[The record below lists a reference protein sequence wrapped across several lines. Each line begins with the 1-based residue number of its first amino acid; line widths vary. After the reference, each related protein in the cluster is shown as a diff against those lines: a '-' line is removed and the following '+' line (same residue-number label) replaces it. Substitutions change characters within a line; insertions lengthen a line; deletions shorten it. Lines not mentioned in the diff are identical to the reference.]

1 MKVFRRISLLLLT
14 LVMLF
19 SCITPV
25 SALESQHTR
34 WPVFSEYTQDYY
46 IAGSGYVHFD
56 GWSSGARFSTVN
68 NAYVLLRLPEGTTN
82 LNLLPAYYTDT
93 TGAPNWKDTGKR
105 FEDTTFRYRVEP
117 LNEGTADYSQTQF
130 WRFYDA
136 KSDRSVVLPVITIV
150 ENAAEQEKTVDKL
163 EAYTARA
170 EKLVSTMKQFDEVFD
185 ALVDSQN
192 AASVQYGGR
201 HPSDVNLAC
210 IVANMIQIEFDIKI
224 AWTDTHSYWVEGTG
238 WSTATAADIIKHW
251 TTYKMPGTNKP
262 ACNSG
267 DKISQYQVKQL
278 DMLLDVVAPYYL
290 NYLENHRIA
299 EPVITYYEVDGSR
312 GLIDTEN
319 KTVTLRMP
327 EDTDWSSIPEP
338 TIKTNGECQVN
349 LYAGSLGGKSGVA
362 HYMVTPGDRATGT
375 YYNGSDTTGY
385 GFKKNLGQDWTVQV
399 EKGEPYTKVLT
410 FDIETDDGKV
420 RSARITD
427 GVDGS
432 NGTIKLNLPVGTTL
446 TSLSPKVDY
455 AGEGFY
461 YTVND
466 VPSDKTE
473 EIDFTQ
479 KIGLVVY
486 NTEYETEA
494 RYDVSVTA
502 KESAENDIL
511 SYKIGDAVGTI
522 SGSSVSIT
530 IPYATDL
537 TTAEPE
543 IVISE
548 FATLKSA
555 PDRLNEGD
563 NEYVIAAENGVERTW
578 TVKIT
583 RTPVATGRKIKSFR
597 YGGYEATIN
606 EGTLEI
612 TMTLPKG
619 ISPVFAPTIEI
630 SEFATVSPASG
641 EVQDF
646 SSPVK
651 YKVTAQ
657 NKKASKTY
665 TVTVVISDEAAPNAY
680 IGKLEQVRNNIIT
693 RYRSEANDDWEWMDL
708 GFYENLPENYNTS
721 DHTFDIAAKLA
732 KLDTTTNVAM
742 TELDRTIMMLT
753 ARGFDC
759 TKLSQYNN
767 GEPYIDSK
775 RNEIDNLVA
784 ALYNY
789 SGEYTI
795 NGPIFALLALDMG
808 NYTIPDN
815 ARWTR
820 ENLINVILDYGN
832 YDEFGIDMVGAIMYS
847 LAPYQK
853 DDVYGAQIKEKLNLC
868 LEIILR
874 KMNSDFSFGAWGA
887 TNSESAAWVMM
898 GLCSMGIDWNA
909 DPRFSD
915 GQGHSAL
922 QHWMDNFA
930 NVNGG
935 YFHHTTS
942 VTNDAMA
949 TYQGCY
955 ATMWYLTFLNKGGQ
969 GNPCYFYYQRFNFAR
984 ELSTDAS
991 ITDFEIEGKQGVITE
1006 GGEGGENTITVIVP
1020 NGMPLTNLTP
1030 KVTMAEGATLLAPS
1044 LPTTFVEGVKQ
1055 PFTVLAEDGKTQKT
1069 YYVTVKHGDVGAS
1082 GAELEVS
1089 SIKLKNGVLN
1099 VMDILEKKVTKA
1111 SDGATEILLTVRA
1124 GVDTSKMYLSA
1135 NISYAATVDPS
1146 LDGKDAMNFSDWQTF
1161 TVTSGDETVQN
1172 IYRIKVVSKAQ
1183 AEITS
1188 FRVQAGS
1195 EWYNGVID
1203 NAKNTITVTGVDD
1216 SKLTSTKL
1224 VTDIEFT
1231 GKTCSPT
1238 SGIAVD
1244 FANAATFTLGGDNDL
1259 ASRIYTVTVL
1269 NKSGQPISAKS
1280 SGGDDDTPSTSTAKI
1295 TGFSVLGVEGEIDQ
1309 SAGTIT
1315 VKLPVGTNVTAVA
1328 PVVTVPAG
1336 AVVSPVSGEVVNLR
1350 NPLIYT
1356 VTLGTESRNYT
1367 VTVIFE
1373 RSISQQLWDKVAEN
1387 SDVADH
1393 QTSYGHRFN

>member
-19 SCITPV
+19 SCVTPV

-34 WPVFSEYTQDYY
+34 WPVFSELAEDRY
-46 IAGSGYVHFD
+46 IAGGGYVHFN
-56 GWSSGARFSTVN
+56 GWSSGASFSTDN
-68 NAYVLLRLPEGTTN
+68 NAYVLLTLPEGTTN
-82 LNLLPAYYTDT
+82 FNLSPEYFTST
-93 TGAPNWKDTGKR
+93 TGSPNWTDTGKR
-105 FEDTTFRYRVEP
+105 FEETTFRYRVEP

-150 ENAAEQEKTVDKL
+150 ENAAEEEKTVDKL

-170 EKLVSTMKQFDEVFD
+170 EKLVSTMKRFDEVFD

-210 IVANMIQIEFDIKI
+210 IVANMIQIKFDIQI
-224 AWTDTHSYWVEGTG
+224 SWPDTHSYWVEGTG
-238 WSTATAADIIKHW
+238 WSRATAEDIIKHW
-251 TTYKMPGTNKP
+251 TTYKMSGTNKP

-278 DMLLDVVAPYYL
+278 DMLLDVIAPYYL

-327 EDTDWSSIPEP
+327 EDTDWSSLPEP

-461 YTVND
+461 YTVNGQR
-466 VPSDKTE
+466 SDQTE
-473 EIDFTQ
+473 KIDFTQ
-479 KIGLVVY
+479 TIGLVVY
-486 NTEYETEA
+486 STKYGTEA
-494 RYDVSVTA
+494 TYDVSVTA
-502 KESAENDIL
+502 EKSAENDIL

-522 SGSSVSIT
+522 SGNNVSIT

-543 IVISE
+543 ITVSE
-548 FATLKSA
+548 FAEVTQKPAELQ
-555 PDRLNEGD
+555 DGENH
-563 NEYVIAAENGVERTW
+563 YTVTAENGAEQDYIVT
-578 TVKIT
+578 IT
-583 RTPVATGRKIKSFR
+583 RTPVATGRQIKSFR

-606 EGTLEI
+606 EGTAEI
-612 TMTLPKG
+612 TMMLPKG

-630 SEFATVSPASG
+630 SEFATVTPASG

-657 NKKASKTY
+657 NKASKTY
-665 TVTVVISDEAAPNAY
+665 TVKVTISSEVAPNKY
-680 IGKLEQVRNNIIT
+680 IGKLEQVRDNIIT

-708 GFYENLPENYNTS
+708 GFYENRPENYNTS

-742 TELDRTIMMLT
+742 TEFDRTIMMLT

-767 GEPYIDSK
+767 GEPYTDSK
-775 RNEIDNLVA
+775 GNEIDNLVA

-808 NYTIPDN
+808 TYTIPEN

-820 ENLINVILDYGN
+820 ENLINVVLNYGN

-847 LAPYQK
+847 LAPYQE
-853 DDVYGAQIKEKLNLC
+853 DAVYGAQIKEKLDLC

-955 ATMWYLTFLNKGGQ
+955 ATMWYLTFLEKGGQ
-969 GNPCYFYYQRFNFAR
+969 GNPCYFYYHRFPFAR
-984 ELSTDAS
+984 QLSTDAS
-991 ITDFEIEGKQGVITE
+991 ITGFEIEGKQGIITE
-1006 GGEGGENTITVIVP
+1006 DGEGGENTITVTVP

-1082 GAELEVS
+1082 GAELDVS
-1089 SIKLKNGVLN
+1089 SIKLKNGVLS

-1111 SDGATEILLTVRA
+1111 SDGATEILLTVGP
-1124 GVDTSKMYLSA
+1124 GVNTSKMYLSA
-1135 NISYAATVDPS
+1135 SISYKATSDPS
-1146 LDGKDAMNFSDWQTF
+1146 LDGKDAMDFSDWQTF

-1188 FRVQAGS
+1188 FRVQAGG

-1224 VTDIEFT
+1224 ITDIEFT
-1231 GKTCSPT
+1231 GRTCSPT

-1244 FANAATFTLGGDNDL
+1244 FANAATFTLGGDDDL
-1259 ASRIYTVTVL
+1259 ASRTYTVTVL

-1280 SGGDDDTPSTSTAKI
+1280 SGGDDDTPVTSTAKI

-1336 AVVSPVSGEVVNLR
+1336 AVVSPVSGEVVNLTS
-1350 NPLIYT
+1350 PLTYT

>member
-19 SCITPV
+19 SCVTPV

-34 WPVFSEYTQDYY
+34 WPVFSELAEDRY
-46 IAGSGYVHFD
+46 IAGGGYVHFN
-56 GWSSGARFSTVN
+56 GWSSGASFSTDN
-68 NAYVLLRLPEGTTN
+68 NAYVLLTLPEGTTN
-82 LNLLPAYYTDT
+82 FNLSPEYFTST
-93 TGAPNWKDTGKR
+93 TGSPNWTDTGKR
-105 FEDTTFRYRVEP
+105 FEETTFRYRVEP

-150 ENAAEQEKTVDKL
+150 ENAAEEEKTVDKL

-170 EKLVSTMKQFDEVFD
+170 EKLVSTMKRFDEVFD

-210 IVANMIQIEFDIKI
+210 IVANMIQIKFDIQI
-224 AWTDTHSYWVEGTG
+224 SWPDTHSYWVEGTG
-238 WSTATAADIIKHW
+238 WSTATAEDIIKHW
-251 TTYKMPGTNKP
+251 TTYKMSGTNKP

-299 EPVITYYEVDGSR
+299 EPIITYYEVDGSR

-327 EDTDWSSIPEP
+327 EDTDWNSLPEP

-385 GFKKNLGQDWTVQV
+385 GFKKNLGQDWTVRV

-420 RSARITD
+420 RSARIAD

-432 NGTIKLNLPVGTTL
+432 NGTIKLNLPVGTAL

-461 YTVND
+461 YTVNGQR
-466 VPSDKTE
+466 SDQTE
-473 EIDFTQ
+473 KIDFTQ

-486 NTEYETEA
+486 STKYGTEA
-494 RYDVSVTA
+494 TYDVSVTA
-502 KESAENDIL
+502 EKSAENDIL
-511 SYKIGDAVGTI
+511 SYKIGDAVGTV

-543 IVISE
+543 ITVSE
-548 FATLKSA
+548 FAEVTQKPAELQVGE
-555 PDRLNEGD
+555 NH
-563 NEYVIAAENGVERTW
+563 YTVTAENGAKQDYIVT
-578 TVKIT
+578 IT
-583 RTPVATGRKIKSFR
+583 RTPVATGRQIKSFR
-597 YGGYEATIN
+597 YGGYEAAIN
-606 EGTLEI
+606 EGTAEI
-612 TMTLPKG
+612 TLTLPKG

-657 NKKASKTY
+657 NKASKTY
-665 TVTVVISDEAAPNAY
+665 TVKVTISSEAAPNEY
-680 IGKLEQVRNNIIT
+680 IGNLEQVRDNIIT

-708 GFYENLPENYNTS
+708 GFYENRPENYNTS
-721 DHTFDIAAKLA
+721 DHPFDIAAKLA

-742 TELDRTIMMLT
+742 TEFDRTIMMLT

-767 GEPYIDSK
+767 GEPYTDSK
-775 RNEIDNLVA
+775 GNEIDNLVA

-808 NYTIPDN
+808 TYTIPEN

-820 ENLINVILDYGN
+820 ENLINVVLNYGN

-847 LAPYQK
+847 LAPYQE
-853 DDVYGAQIKEKLNLC
+853 DAVYGAQIKEKLDLC

-969 GNPCYFYYQRFNFAR
+969 GNPCYFYYHRFDFAR

-991 ITDFEIEGKQGVITE
+991 ITGFEIEGKKGVITE
-1006 GGEGGENTITVIVP
+1006 GGEGGENTITVTVP

-1069 YYVTVKHGDVGAS
+1069 YYVTVNHGDVGAS
-1082 GAELEVS
+1082 GAELDVS

-1135 NISYAATVDPS
+1135 SISYAATVDPP

-1161 TVTSGDETVQN
+1161 TVTSGDGTVQN

-1188 FRVQAGS
+1188 FRVQAGG

-1203 NAKNTITVTGVDD
+1203 NAKNTITVTGMDD

-1231 GKTCSPT
+1231 GRTCSPT

-1259 ASRIYTVTVL
+1259 ASRTYTVTVL
-1269 NKSGQPISAKS
+1269 NKSGQPISAK
-1280 SGGDDDTPSTSTAKI
+1280 GGGGNDTPATSTAKI
-1295 TGFSVLGVEGEIDQ
+1295 TGFSVLGVDGVIDQ
-1309 SAGTIT
+1309 SAGIIT
-1315 VKLPVGTNVTAVA
+1315 VTLPVGTNVAAVA

-1336 AVVSPVSGEVVNLR
+1336 AVVSPVSGEVVNLTS
-1350 NPLIYT
+1350 PLTYT
-1356 VTLGTESRNYT
+1356 VTLGAESKSYT

-1373 RSISQQLWDKVAEN
+1373 RSISQQLWDAVAEN

-1393 QTSYGHRFN
+1393 QTSYGHKFN

>member
-19 SCITPV
+19 SCVTPV

-34 WPVFSEYTQDYY
+34 WPVFSELAEDRY
-46 IAGSGYVHFD
+46 IAGGGYVHFN
-56 GWSSGARFSTVN
+56 GWSSGASFSTDN
-68 NAYVLLRLPEGTTN
+68 NAYVLLTLPEGTTN
-82 LNLLPAYYTDT
+82 FNLSPEYFTST
-93 TGAPNWKDTGKR
+93 TGSPNWTDTGKR
-105 FEDTTFRYRVEP
+105 FEETTFRYRVEP

-150 ENAAEQEKTVDKL
+150 ENAAEEEKTVDKL

-170 EKLVSTMKQFDEVFD
+170 EKLVSTMKRFDEVFD

-210 IVANMIQIEFDIKI
+210 IVANMIQIKFDIQI
-224 AWTDTHSYWVEGTG
+224 SWPDTHSYWVEGTG
-238 WSTATAADIIKHW
+238 WSRATAEDIIKHW
-251 TTYKMPGTNKP
+251 TTYKMSGTNKP

-278 DMLLDVVAPYYL
+278 DMLLDVIAPYYL

-327 EDTDWSSIPEP
+327 EDTDWSSLPEP

-461 YTVND
+461 YTVNGQR
-466 VPSDKTE
+466 SDQTE
-473 EIDFTQ
+473 KIDFTQ
-479 KIGLVVY
+479 TIGLVVY
-486 NTEYETEA
+486 STKYGTEA
-494 RYDVSVTA
+494 TYDVSVTA
-502 KESAENDIL
+502 EKSAENDIL

-543 IVISE
+543 ITVSE
-548 FATLKSA
+548 FAEVTQKPAELQ
-555 PDRLNEGD
+555 DGENH
-563 NEYVIAAENGVERTW
+563 YTVTAENGAKQDYIVT
-578 TVKIT
+578 IT
-583 RTPVATGRKIKSFR
+583 RTPVATGRQIKSFR
-597 YGGYEATIN
+597 YGGYEAAIN
-606 EGTLEI
+606 EGTAEI
-612 TMTLPKG
+612 TLTLPKG

-630 SEFATVSPASG
+630 SEFATVTPASG

-657 NKKASKTY
+657 NKASKTY
-665 TVTVVISDEAAPNAY
+665 TVKVTISSETAPNEY
-680 IGKLEQVRNNIIT
+680 IGNLEQVRDNIIT

-708 GFYENLPENYNTS
+708 GFYENRPENYNTS

-742 TELDRTIMMLT
+742 TEFDRTIMMLT

-767 GEPYIDSK
+767 GEPYTDSK
-775 RNEIDNLVA
+775 GNEIDNLVA

-808 NYTIPDN
+808 TYTIPEN

-820 ENLINVILDYGN
+820 ENLINVVLNYGN

-847 LAPYQK
+847 LAPYQE
-853 DDVYGAQIKEKLNLC
+853 DAVYGAQIKEKLDLC

-955 ATMWYLTFLNKGGQ
+955 ATMWYLKFLEKGQ
-969 GNPCYFYYQRFNFAR
+969 GTPCYFYYERFNFAR

-991 ITDFEIEGKQGVITE
+991 ITDFEIEGKKGKITE
-1006 GGEGGENTITVIVP
+1006 GGEGGENTITVTVP

-1082 GAELEVS
+1082 GAELDAS

-1188 FRVQAGS
+1188 FRVQAGG
-1195 EWYNGVID
+1195 EWYNGIID

-1244 FANAATFTLGGDNDL
+1244 FANAATFTLGGDDDL
-1259 ASRIYTVTVL
+1259 ASRTYTVTVL

-1280 SGGDDDTPSTSTAKI
+1280 SGGDNDTPTTSTAKI

-1336 AVVSPVSGEVVNLR
+1336 AVVSPVSGEVVNLTS
-1350 NPLIYT
+1350 PLTYT

>member
-1 MKVFRRISLLLLT
+1 
-14 LVMLF
+14 MLF
-19 SCITPV
+19 SCVTPV

-34 WPVFSEYTQDYY
+34 WPVFSELAEDRY
-46 IAGSGYVHFD
+46 IAGGGYVHFN
-56 GWSSGARFSTVN
+56 GWSSGASFSTDN
-68 NAYVLLRLPEGTTN
+68 NAYVLLTLPEGTTN
-82 LNLLPAYYTDT
+82 FNLSPEYFTST
-93 TGAPNWKDTGKR
+93 TGSPNWTDTGKR
-105 FEDTTFRYRVEP
+105 FEETTFRYRVEP

-150 ENAAEQEKTVDKL
+150 ENAAEEEKTVDKL

-170 EKLVSTMKQFDEVFD
+170 EKLVSTMKRFDEVFD

-210 IVANMIQIEFDIKI
+210 IVANMIQIKFDIQI
-224 AWTDTHSYWVEGTG
+224 SWPDTHSYWVEGTG
-238 WSTATAADIIKHW
+238 WSRATAEDIIKHW
-251 TTYKMPGTNKP
+251 TTYKMSGTNKP

-278 DMLLDVVAPYYL
+278 DMLLDVIAPYYL

-327 EDTDWSSIPEP
+327 EDTDWSSLPEP

-461 YTVND
+461 YTVNGQR
-466 VPSDKTE
+466 SDQTE
-473 EIDFTQ
+473 KIDFTQ
-479 KIGLVVY
+479 TIGLVVY
-486 NTEYETEA
+486 STKYGTEA
-494 RYDVSVTA
+494 TYDVSVTA
-502 KESAENDIL
+502 EKSAENDIL

-522 SGSSVSIT
+522 SGNNVSIT

-543 IVISE
+543 ITVSE
-548 FATLKSA
+548 FAEVTQKPAELQ
-555 PDRLNEGD
+555 DGENH
-563 NEYVIAAENGVERTW
+563 YTVTAENGAEQDYIVT
-578 TVKIT
+578 IT
-583 RTPVATGRKIKSFR
+583 RTPVATGRQIKSFR

-606 EGTLEI
+606 EGTAEI
-612 TMTLPKG
+612 TMMLPKG

-630 SEFATVSPASG
+630 SEFATVTPASG

-657 NKKASKTY
+657 NKASKTY
-665 TVTVVISDEAAPNAY
+665 TVKVTISSEVAPNKY
-680 IGKLEQVRNNIIT
+680 IGKLEQVRDNIIT

-708 GFYENLPENYNTS
+708 GFYENRPENYNTS

-742 TELDRTIMMLT
+742 TEFDRTIMMLT

-767 GEPYIDSK
+767 GEPYTDSK
-775 RNEIDNLVA
+775 GNEIDNLVA

-808 NYTIPDN
+808 TYTIPEN

-820 ENLINVILDYGN
+820 ENLINVVLNYGN

-847 LAPYQK
+847 LAPYQE
-853 DDVYGAQIKEKLNLC
+853 DAVYGAQIKEKLDLC

-955 ATMWYLTFLNKGGQ
+955 ATMWYLKFLEKGQ
-969 GNPCYFYYQRFNFAR
+969 GTPCYFYYERFNFAR

-991 ITDFEIEGKQGVITE
+991 ITDFEIEGKKGKITE
-1006 GGEGGENTITVIVP
+1006 GGEGGENTITVTVP

-1082 GAELEVS
+1082 GAELDAS

-1188 FRVQAGS
+1188 FRVQAGG
-1195 EWYNGVID
+1195 EWYNGIID

-1244 FANAATFTLGGDNDL
+1244 FANAATFTLGGDDDL
-1259 ASRIYTVTVL
+1259 ASRTYTVTVL
-1269 NKSGQPISAKS
+1269 NKSGQQISAKS
-1280 SGGDDDTPSTSTAKI
+1280 SGGDDDTPITSTAKI

-1315 VKLPVGTNVTAVA
+1315 VTLPVGTNVTAVA

-1336 AVVSPVSGEVVNLR
+1336 AVVSPVSGEIVNLTR
-1350 NPLIYT
+1350 PLTYT

>member
-19 SCITPV
+19 SCVTPV

-34 WPVFSEYTQDYY
+34 WPVFSELAEDRY
-46 IAGSGYVHFD
+46 IAGGGYVHFN
-56 GWSSGARFSTVN
+56 GWSSGASFSTDN
-68 NAYVLLRLPEGTTN
+68 NAYVLLTLPEGTTN
-82 LNLLPAYYTDT
+82 FNLSPEYFTST
-93 TGAPNWKDTGKR
+93 TGSPNWTDTGKR
-105 FEDTTFRYRVEP
+105 FEETTFRYRVEP

-150 ENAAEQEKTVDKL
+150 ENAAEEEKTVDKL

-170 EKLVSTMKQFDEVFD
+170 EKLVSTMKRFDEVFD

-210 IVANMIQIEFDIKI
+210 IVANMIQIKFDIQI
-224 AWTDTHSYWVEGTG
+224 SWPDTHSYWVEGTG
-238 WSTATAADIIKHW
+238 WSRATAEDIIKHW
-251 TTYKMPGTNKP
+251 TTYKMSGTNKP

-278 DMLLDVVAPYYL
+278 DMLLDVIAPYYL

-327 EDTDWSSIPEP
+327 EDTDWSSLPEP

-461 YTVND
+461 YTVNGQR
-466 VPSDKTE
+466 SDQTE
-473 EIDFTQ
+473 KIDFTQ
-479 KIGLVVY
+479 TIGLVVY
-486 NTEYETEA
+486 STKYGTEA
-494 RYDVSVTA
+494 TYDVSVTA
-502 KESAENDIL
+502 EKSAENDIL
-511 SYKIGDAVGTI
+511 SYKIGDAVGTV

-543 IVISE
+543 ITVSE
-548 FATLKSA
+548 FAEVTQKPAELQVGE
-555 PDRLNEGD
+555 NH
-563 NEYVIAAENGVERTW
+563 YTVTAENGAKQDYIVT
-578 TVKIT
+578 IT
-583 RTPVATGRKIKSFR
+583 STPVATGRQIKSFR
-597 YGGYEATIN
+597 YGGYEAAIN
-606 EGTLEI
+606 EGTAEI
-612 TMTLPKG
+612 TLTLPKG

-657 NKKASKTY
+657 NKASKTY
-665 TVTVVISDEAAPNAY
+665 TVKVTISSEAAPNEY
-680 IGKLEQVRNNIIT
+680 IGNLEQVRDNIIT

-708 GFYENLPENYNTS
+708 GFYENRPENYNTS

-742 TELDRTIMMLT
+742 TEFDRTIMMLT

-767 GEPYIDSK
+767 GEPYTDSK
-775 RNEIDNLVA
+775 GNEIDNLVA

-808 NYTIPDN
+808 TYTIPEN

-820 ENLINVILDYGN
+820 ENLINVVLNYGN

-847 LAPYQK
+847 LAPYQE
-853 DDVYGAQIKEKLNLC
+853 DAVYGAQIKEKLDLC

-969 GNPCYFYYQRFNFAR
+969 GNPCYFYYHRFDFAR

-991 ITDFEIEGKQGVITE
+991 ITGFEIEGKKGVITA
-1006 GGEGGENTITVIVP
+1006 GGEGGENTITVTVP

-1069 YYVTVKHGDVGAS
+1069 YYVTVNHGDVGAS
-1082 GAELEVS
+1082 GAELDVS

-1135 NISYAATVDPS
+1135 SISYAATVDPP

-1161 TVTSGDETVQN
+1161 TVTSGDGAVQN

-1188 FRVQAGS
+1188 FRVQAGG

-1231 GKTCSPT
+1231 GRTCSPT

-1259 ASRIYTVTVL
+1259 ASRTYTVTVL
-1269 NKSGQPISAKS
+1269 NKSGQPISAK
-1280 SGGDDDTPSTSTAKI
+1280 GGGGNDTPATSTAKI
-1295 TGFSVLGVEGEIDQ
+1295 TGFSVLGVDGVIDQ
-1309 SAGTIT
+1309 SAGIIT
-1315 VKLPVGTNVTAVA
+1315 VTLPVGTNVAAVA

-1336 AVVSPVSGEVVNLR
+1336 AVVSPVSGEVVNLTS
-1350 NPLIYT
+1350 PLTYT
-1356 VTLGTESRNYT
+1356 VTLGAESKSYT

-1373 RSISQQLWDKVAEN
+1373 RSISQQLWDAVAEN

-1393 QTSYGHRFN
+1393 QTSYGHKFN

>member
-19 SCITPV
+19 SCVTPV

-34 WPVFSEYTQDYY
+34 WPVFSELAEDRY
-46 IAGSGYVHFD
+46 IAGGGYVHFN
-56 GWSSGARFSTVN
+56 GWSSGASFSTDN
-68 NAYVLLRLPEGTTN
+68 NAYVLLTLPEGTTN
-82 LNLLPAYYTDT
+82 FNLSPEYFTST
-93 TGAPNWKDTGKR
+93 TGSPNWTDTGKR
-105 FEDTTFRYRVEP
+105 FEETTFRYRVEP

-150 ENAAEQEKTVDKL
+150 ENAAEEEKTVDKL

-170 EKLVSTMKQFDEVFD
+170 EKLVSTMKRFDEVFD

-210 IVANMIQIEFDIKI
+210 IVANMIQIKFDIQI
-224 AWTDTHSYWVEGTG
+224 SWPDTHSYWVEGTG
-238 WSTATAADIIKHW
+238 WSRATAEDIIKHW
-251 TTYKMPGTNKP
+251 TTYKMSGTNKP

-278 DMLLDVVAPYYL
+278 DMLLDVIAPYYL

-327 EDTDWSSIPEP
+327 EDTDWSSLPEP

-461 YTVND
+461 YTVNGQR
-466 VPSDKTE
+466 SDQTE
-473 EIDFTQ
+473 KIDFTQ
-479 KIGLVVY
+479 TIGLVVY
-486 NTEYETEA
+486 STKYGTEA
-494 RYDVSVTA
+494 TYDVSVTA
-502 KESAENDIL
+502 EKSAENDIL

-522 SGSSVSIT
+522 SGNNVSIT

-543 IVISE
+543 ITVSE
-548 FATLKSA
+548 FAEVTQKPAELQ
-555 PDRLNEGD
+555 DGENH
-563 NEYVIAAENGVERTW
+563 YTVTAENGAEQDYIVT
-578 TVKIT
+578 IT
-583 RTPVATGRKIKSFR
+583 RTPVATGRQIKSFR
-597 YGGYEATIN
+597 YGGYEAAIN
-606 EGTLEI
+606 EGTAEI
-612 TMTLPKG
+612 TLTLPKG

-630 SEFATVSPASG
+630 SEFATVSPVSG

-657 NKKASKTY
+657 NKASKTY
-665 TVTVVISDEAAPNAY
+665 TVKVTISSEAAPNEY
-680 IGKLEQVRNNIIT
+680 IGNLEQVRDNIIT

-708 GFYENLPENYNTS
+708 GFYENRPENYNTS

-742 TELDRTIMMLT
+742 TEFDRTIMMLT

-767 GEPYIDSK
+767 GKPYTDSK
-775 RNEIDNLVA
+775 GNEIDNLVA

-808 NYTIPDN
+808 IYTIPDN

-847 LAPYQK
+847 LAPYQN
-853 DDVYGAQIKEKLNLC
+853 DAAYGAQIKEKLNLC

-930 NVNGG
+930 NVSGG

-955 ATMWYLTFLNKGGQ
+955 ATMWYLTFLEKGGQ
-969 GNPCYFYYQRFNFAR
+969 GNPCYFYYHRFPFAR
-984 ELSTDAS
+984 QLSMDAS
-991 ITDFEIEGKQGVITE
+991 ITGFEIEGKQGIITE
-1006 GGEGGENTITVIVP
+1006 DGEGGENTITVTVP

-1082 GAELEVS
+1082 GAELDAS

-1135 NISYAATVDPS
+1135 SISYAATVDPS
-1146 LDGKDAMNFSDWQTF
+1146 LDGKDAMNFSNWQTF

-1172 IYRIKVVSKAQ
+1172 IYRIKIVSKAQ

-1188 FRVQAGS
+1188 FRVQAGG
-1195 EWYNGVID
+1195 EWYNGTID
-1203 NAKNTITVTGVDD
+1203 NAKSTITVTGVDD

-1231 GKTCSPT
+1231 GRTCSPT

-1259 ASRIYTVTVL
+1259 ASRTYTVTVL
-1269 NKSGQPISAKS
+1269 NKSGQPISAK
-1280 SGGDDDTPSTSTAKI
+1280 GGGGNDTPATSTAKI
-1295 TGFSVLGVEGEIDQ
+1295 TGFSVLGVDGVIDQ
-1309 SAGTIT
+1309 SAGIIT
-1315 VKLPVGTNVTAVA
+1315 VTLPVGTNVAAVA

-1336 AVVSPVSGEVVNLR
+1336 AVVSPVSGEVVNLTS
-1350 NPLIYT
+1350 PLTYT
-1356 VTLGTESRNYT
+1356 VTLGAESKSYT

-1373 RSISQQLWDKVAEN
+1373 RSISQQLWDAVAEN

-1393 QTSYGHRFN
+1393 QTSYGHKFN

>member
-1 MKVFRRISLLLLT
+1 MKVFRRISMCLLT
-14 LVMLF
+14 LIMLF
-19 SCITPV
+19 SCVTPV

-34 WPVFSEYTQDYY
+34 WPVFSELTEDYY
-46 IAGSGYVHFD
+46 IASQGYVHFD
-56 GWSSGARFSTVN
+56 GWSSGASFSTIN
-68 NAYVLLRLPEGTTN
+68 NAYVLLKLPEGTTN
-82 LNLLPAYYTDT
+82 LNLSPAYFTDT

-117 LNEGTADYSQTQF
+117 LNEGTADYSKTQF

-150 ENAAEQEKTVDKL
+150 ENAAEEEETVDKL

-210 IVANMIQIEFDIKI
+210 IVANRIQIAFDITI
-224 AWTDTHSYWVEGTG
+224 GWPDSHSYWVEGTG

-251 TTYKMPGTNKP
+251 TTYKMSGTNKP

-267 DKISQYQVKQL
+267 DKISQDQVKRL
-278 DMLLDVVAPYYL
+278 DILLDVVAPYYL
-290 NYLENHRIA
+290 NYLENHRIV
-299 EPVITYYEVDGSR
+299 EPTVTYYAVGGSR
-312 GLIDTEN
+312 GLIDTAS
-319 KTVTLRMP
+319 KTITLRLP
-327 EDTDWSSIPEP
+327 EDTVWNDLPAP
-338 TIKTNGECQVN
+338 TVETNDECQFIQN
-349 LYAGSLGGKSGVA
+349 LGSLSDGQA
-362 HYMVTPGDRATGT
+362 IATVTPGDRATGT

-385 GFKKNLGQDWTVQV
+385 GFKKNLSQRWTINV
-399 EKGEPYTKVLT
+399 EEGTPYTKVLT
-410 FDIETDDGKV
+410 FDIETADGKV

-427 GVDGS
+427 GEGGS

-537 TTAEPE
+537 TTAEPD
-543 IVISE
+543 ITVSE
-548 FATLKSA
+548 FAEVTQKPAGLQVGE
-555 PDRLNEGD
+555 NH
-563 NEYVIAAENGVERTW
+563 YTVTAENGAEKDYIVT
-578 TVKIT
+578 IT

-606 EGTLEI
+606 EGAAEI

-646 SSPVK
+646 SSPVQ

-680 IGKLEQVRNNIIT
+680 IGKLEQIRNNIIT
-693 RYRSEANDDWEWMDL
+693 RYRSKANDDWEWMDL
-708 GFYENLPENYNTS
+708 GFYENRLENYNTS
-721 DHTFDIAAKLA
+721 DHAFDIAAKLA

-742 TELDRTIMMLT
+742 TEFDRTIMMLT
-753 ARGFDC
+753 ARGFNC
-759 TKLSQYNN
+759 TKLSQYND
-767 GEPYIDSK
+767 GKPYIDSK
-775 RNEIDNLVA
+775 GNEIDNLVA

-808 NYTIPDN
+808 TYTIPDN

-847 LAPYQK
+847 LAPYQE
-853 DDVYGAQIKEKLNLC
+853 DAVYGAQIKEKLNLC

-898 GLCSMGIDWNA
+898 GLCSIGIDWNA

-942 VTNDAMA
+942 VTNNAMA
-949 TYQGCY
+949 TYEGCY
-955 ATMWYLTFLNKGGQ
+955 ATMWYLKFLEEGQ
-969 GNPCYFYYQRFNFAR
+969 GTPCYFYYQRFNFAR
-984 ELSTDAS
+984 ELSKDAS
-991 ITDFEIEGKQGVITE
+991 ITDFEIEGKKGEINE
-1006 GGEGGENTITVIVP
+1006 GGESGENTITVTVP

-1055 PFTVLAEDGKTQKT
+1055 PFTVLAEDGKTTKT
-1069 YYVTVKHGDVGAS
+1069 YYVIVNHGDVGAA
-1082 GAELEVS
+1082 GAELDVN
-1089 SIKLKNGVLN
+1089 SIKLQNSVLN
-1099 VMDILEKKVTKA
+1099 ATDILEKKVSKA
-1111 SDGATEILLTVRA
+1111 SDGATEILLTVNA
-1124 GVDTSKMYLSA
+1124 GVDTSEMYLSA
-1135 NISYAATVDPS
+1135 SLSYKATANPS
-1146 LDGKDAMNFSDWQTF
+1146 LDGKKAMDFSDWQTF
-1161 TVTSGDETVQN
+1161 TVTSGDGTVQN
-1172 IYRIKVVSKAQ
+1172 TYRIKVVSKAQ

-1188 FRVQAGS
+1188 FRVQAGG
-1195 EWYNGVID
+1195 EWYNGTID
-1203 NAKNTITVTGVDD
+1203 NARSTITVTGVDD

-1231 GKTCSPT
+1231 GRTCSPT

-1259 ASRIYTVTVL
+1259 ASRTYTVTVL

-1280 SGGDDDTPSTSTAKI
+1280 SGGDDNTPTTSTAKI

-1315 VKLPVGTNVTAVA
+1315 VTLPVGTNVTAVA

-1336 AVVSPVSGEVVNLR
+1336 AVVSPVSGEVVNLTS
-1350 NPLIYT
+1350 PLTYT
-1356 VTLGTESRNYT
+1356 VTLGTESKNYT

-1373 RSISQQLWDKVAEN
+1373 RSISQQLWDKVADN

>member
-1 MKVFRRISLLLLT
+1 
-14 LVMLF
+14 MLF
-19 SCITPV
+19 SCVTPV

-34 WPVFSEYTQDYY
+34 WPVFSELAEDRY
-46 IAGSGYVHFD
+46 IAGGGYVHFN
-56 GWSSGARFSTVN
+56 GWSSGASFSTDN
-68 NAYVLLRLPEGTTN
+68 NAYVLLTLPEGTTN
-82 LNLLPAYYTDT
+82 FNLSPEYFTST
-93 TGAPNWKDTGKR
+93 TGSPNWTDTGKR
-105 FEDTTFRYRVEP
+105 FEETTFRYRVEP

-150 ENAAEQEKTVDKL
+150 ENAAEEEKTVDKL

-170 EKLVSTMKQFDEVFD
+170 EKLVSTMKRFDEVFD

-210 IVANMIQIEFDIKI
+210 IVANMIQIKFDIQI
-224 AWTDTHSYWVEGTG
+224 SWPDTHSYWVEGTG
-238 WSTATAADIIKHW
+238 WSRATAEDIIKHW
-251 TTYKMPGTNKP
+251 TTYKMSGTNKP

-278 DMLLDVVAPYYL
+278 DMLLDVIAPYYL

-327 EDTDWSSIPEP
+327 EDTDWSSLPEP

-461 YTVND
+461 YTVNGQR
-466 VPSDKTE
+466 SDQTE
-473 EIDFTQ
+473 KIDFTQ
-479 KIGLVVY
+479 TIGLVVY
-486 NTEYETEA
+486 STKYGTEA
-494 RYDVSVTA
+494 TYDVSVTA
-502 KESAENDIL
+502 EKSAENDIL

-522 SGSSVSIT
+522 SGNNVSIT

-543 IVISE
+543 ITVSE
-548 FATLKSA
+548 FAEVTQKPAELQ
-555 PDRLNEGD
+555 DGENH
-563 NEYVIAAENGVERTW
+563 YTVTAENGAEQDYIVT
-578 TVKIT
+578 IT
-583 RTPVATGRKIKSFR
+583 RTPVATGRQIKSFR

-606 EGTLEI
+606 EGTAEI
-612 TMTLPKG
+612 TMMLPKG

-630 SEFATVSPASG
+630 SEFATVTPASG

-657 NKKASKTY
+657 NKASKTY
-665 TVTVVISDEAAPNAY
+665 TVKVTISSEVAPNKY
-680 IGKLEQVRNNIIT
+680 IGKLEQVRDNIIT

-708 GFYENLPENYNTS
+708 GFYENRPENYNTS

-742 TELDRTIMMLT
+742 TEFDRTIMMLT

-767 GEPYIDSK
+767 GEPYTDSK
-775 RNEIDNLVA
+775 GNEIDNLVA

-808 NYTIPDN
+808 TYTIPEN

-820 ENLINVILDYGN
+820 ENLINVVLNYGN

-847 LAPYQK
+847 LAPYQE
-853 DDVYGAQIKEKLNLC
+853 DAVYGAQIKEKLDLC

-955 ATMWYLTFLNKGGQ
+955 ATMWYLKFLEKGQ
-969 GNPCYFYYQRFNFAR
+969 GTPCYFYYERFNFAR

-991 ITDFEIEGKQGVITE
+991 ITDFEIEGKKGKITE
-1006 GGEGGENTITVIVP
+1006 GGEGGENTITVTVP

-1082 GAELEVS
+1082 GAELDAS

-1188 FRVQAGS
+1188 FRVQAGG
-1195 EWYNGVID
+1195 EWYNGIID

-1244 FANAATFTLGGDNDL
+1244 FANAATFTLGGDDDL
-1259 ASRIYTVTVL
+1259 ASRTYTVTVL

-1280 SGGDDDTPSTSTAKI
+1280 SGGDDDTPTTSTAKI
-1295 TGFSVLGVEGEIDQ
+1295 TGFSVLGVEGKIDQ

-1315 VKLPVGTNVTAVA
+1315 VTLPVGTNVTAVA

-1336 AVVSPVSGEVVNLR
+1336 AVVSPVSGEIVNLTR
-1350 NPLIYT
+1350 PLTYT

>member
-19 SCITPV
+19 SCVTPV

-34 WPVFSEYTQDYY
+34 WPVFSELAEDRY
-46 IAGSGYVHFD
+46 IAGGGYVHFN
-56 GWSSGARFSTVN
+56 GWSSGASFSTDN
-68 NAYVLLRLPEGTTN
+68 NAYVLLTLPEGTTN
-82 LNLLPAYYTDT
+82 FNLSPEYFTST
-93 TGAPNWKDTGKR
+93 TGSPNWTDTGKR
-105 FEDTTFRYRVEP
+105 FEETTFRYRVEP

-150 ENAAEQEKTVDKL
+150 ENAAEEEKTVDKL

-170 EKLVSTMKQFDEVFD
+170 EKLVSTMKRFDEVFD

-210 IVANMIQIEFDIKI
+210 IVANMIQIKFDIQI
-224 AWTDTHSYWVEGTG
+224 SWPDTHSYWVEGTG
-238 WSTATAADIIKHW
+238 WSRATAEDIIKHW
-251 TTYKMPGTNKP
+251 TTYKMSGTNKP

-278 DMLLDVVAPYYL
+278 DMLLDVIAPYYL

-327 EDTDWSSIPEP
+327 EDTDWSSLPEP

-375 YYNGSDTTGY
+375 WYNGSDTTGY
-385 GFKKNLGQDWTVQV
+385 GFKKNLGQDWTVRV
-399 EKGEPYTKVLT
+399 EKGAPYTKVLT

-427 GVDGS
+427 GVNGS
-432 NGTIKLNLPVGTTL
+432 DGTIKLNLPVGTAL

-461 YTVND
+461 YTVNGQR
-466 VPSDKTE
+466 SDQTE
-473 EIDFTQ
+473 KIDFTQ
-479 KIGLVVY
+479 TIGLVVY
-486 NTEYETEA
+486 STKYGTEA
-494 RYDVSVTA
+494 TYDVSVTA
-502 KESAENDIL
+502 EKSAENDIL

-522 SGSSVSIT
+522 SGNNVSIT

-543 IVISE
+543 ITVSE
-548 FATLKSA
+548 FAEVTQKPAELQ
-555 PDRLNEGD
+555 DGENH
-563 NEYVIAAENGVERTW
+563 YTVTAENGAEQDYIVT
-578 TVKIT
+578 IT
-583 RTPVATGRKIKSFR
+583 RTPVATGRQIKSFR

-606 EGTLEI
+606 EGTAEI
-612 TMTLPKG
+612 TMMLPKG

-630 SEFATVSPASG
+630 SEFATVTPASG

-657 NKKASKTY
+657 NKASKTY
-665 TVTVVISDEAAPNAY
+665 TVKVTISSEVAPNKY
-680 IGKLEQVRNNIIT
+680 IGKLEQVRDNIIT

-708 GFYENLPENYNTS
+708 GFYENRPENYNTS

-742 TELDRTIMMLT
+742 TEFDRTIMMLT

-767 GEPYIDSK
+767 GEPYTDSK
-775 RNEIDNLVA
+775 GNEIDNLVA

-808 NYTIPDN
+808 TYTIPEN

-820 ENLINVILDYGN
+820 ENLINVVLNYGN

-847 LAPYQK
+847 LAPYQE
-853 DDVYGAQIKEKLNLC
+853 DAVYGAQIKEKLDLC

-955 ATMWYLTFLNKGGQ
+955 ATMWYLKFLEKGQ
-969 GNPCYFYYQRFNFAR
+969 GTPCYFYYERFNFAR

-991 ITDFEIEGKQGVITE
+991 ITDFEIEGKKGKITE
-1006 GGEGGENTITVIVP
+1006 GGEGGENTITVTVP

-1082 GAELEVS
+1082 GAELDAS

-1188 FRVQAGS
+1188 FRVQAGG
-1195 EWYNGVID
+1195 EWYNGIID

-1244 FANAATFTLGGDNDL
+1244 FANAATFTLGGDDDL
-1259 ASRIYTVTVL
+1259 ASRTYTVTVL

-1280 SGGDDDTPSTSTAKI
+1280 SGGDDDTPTTSTAKI
-1295 TGFSVLGVEGEIDQ
+1295 TGFSVLGVEGKIDQ

-1315 VKLPVGTNVTAVA
+1315 VTLPVGTNVTAVA

-1336 AVVSPVSGEVVNLR
+1336 AVVSPVSGEIVNLTR
-1350 NPLIYT
+1350 PLTYT

>member
-1 MKVFRRISLLLLT
+1 MKVFRRISMCLLT
-14 LVMLF
+14 LIMLF
-19 SCITPV
+19 SCVTPV

-34 WPVFSEYTQDYY
+34 WPVFSELTEDYY
-46 IAGSGYVHFD
+46 IASQGYVHFD
-56 GWSSGARFSTVN
+56 GWSSGASFSTIN
-68 NAYVLLRLPEGTTN
+68 NAYVLLKLPEGTTN
-82 LNLLPAYYTDT
+82 LNLSPAYFTDT

-117 LNEGTADYSQTQF
+117 LNEGTADYSKTQF

-150 ENAAEQEKTVDKL
+150 ENAAEEEETVDKL

-210 IVANMIQIEFDIKI
+210 IVANRIQIAFDITI
-224 AWTDTHSYWVEGTG
+224 GWPDSHSYWVEGTG

-251 TTYKMPGTNKP
+251 TTYKMSGTNKP

-267 DKISQYQVKQL
+267 DKISQDQVKRL
-278 DMLLDVVAPYYL
+278 DILLDVVAPYYL
-290 NYLENHRIA
+290 NYLENHRIV
-299 EPVITYYEVDGSR
+299 EPTVTYYAVGGSR
-312 GLIDTEN
+312 GLIDTAS
-319 KTVTLRMP
+319 KTITLRLP
-327 EDTDWSSIPEP
+327 EDTVWNDLPAP
-338 TIKTNGECQVN
+338 TVETNDECQFIQN
-349 LYAGSLGGKSGVA
+349 LGSLSDGQA
-362 HYMVTPGDRATGT
+362 IATVTPGDRATGT

-385 GFKKNLGQDWTVQV
+385 GFKKNLSQRWTINV
-399 EKGEPYTKVLT
+399 EEGTPYTKVLT
-410 FDIETDDGKV
+410 FDIETADGKV

-427 GVDGS
+427 GEGGS

-461 YTVND
+461 YTVNGQR
-466 VPSDKTE
+466 SDQTE
-473 EIDFTQ
+473 KIDFTQ
-479 KIGLVVY
+479 TIGLVVY
-486 NTEYETEA
+486 STKYGTEA
-494 RYDVSVTA
+494 TYDVSVTA
-502 KESAENDIL
+502 EKSAENDIL
-511 SYKIGDAVGTI
+511 SYKIGDAVGTV
-522 SGSSVSIT
+522 SGNSVSIT

-537 TTAEPE
+537 TTTEPE
-543 IVISE
+543 ITVSE
-548 FATLKSA
+548 FAEVTQKPAGLQVGENHYTVTAK
-555 PDRLNEGD
+555 NG
-563 NEYVIAAENGVERTW
+563 AEKDYIVT
-578 TVKIT
+578 IT
-583 RTPVATGRKIKSFR
+583 RTPVATGRQIKSFR

-606 EGTLEI
+606 EGTAEI

-630 SEFATVSPASG
+630 SEFATVTPASG

-646 SSPVK
+646 GSPVK

-680 IGKLEQVRNNIIT
+680 IGKLEQIRNNIIT
-693 RYRSEANDDWEWMDL
+693 RYRSKANDDWEWMDL
-708 GFYENLPENYNTS
+708 GFYENRLENYNTS

-742 TELDRTIMMLT
+742 TEFDRTIMMLT

-767 GEPYIDSK
+767 GKPYIDSK
-775 RNEIDNLVA
+775 GNEIDNLVA

-808 NYTIPDN
+808 TYTIPDN

-847 LAPYQK
+847 LAPYQN
-853 DDVYGAQIKEKLNLC
+853 DDIYGAQIKEKLNLC

-955 ATMWYLTFLNKGGQ
+955 ATMWYLKFLEKGQ
-969 GNPCYFYYQRFNFAR
+969 GTPCYFYYHRFPFAR
-984 ELSTDAS
+984 QLSTDAS
-991 ITDFEIEGKQGVITE
+991 ITGFEIEGKPGVITE
-1006 GGEGGENTITVIVP
+1006 GGEGGENTITVTVP

-1082 GAELEVS
+1082 GAELDAS

-1135 NISYAATVDPS
+1135 SISYAATVDPS
-1146 LDGKDAMNFSDWQTF
+1146 LDGKDAMNFSNWQTF

-1172 IYRIKVVSKAQ
+1172 IYRIKIVSKTQ

-1188 FRVQAGS
+1188 FRVQAGG

-1203 NAKNTITVTGVDD
+1203 NAKNTITITGVDD

-1224 VTDIEFT
+1224 ITDIEFT
-1231 GKTCSPT
+1231 GRTCSPT

-1259 ASRIYTVTVL
+1259 ASRTYTVTVL

-1315 VKLPVGTNVTAVA
+1315 VTLPVGTNVTAVA

-1336 AVVSPVSGEVVNLR
+1336 AVVSPVSGEVVNLTS
-1350 NPLIYT
+1350 PLTYT
-1356 VTLGTESRNYT
+1356 VTLGTESKNYT

>member
-19 SCITPV
+19 SCVTPV

-34 WPVFSEYTQDYY
+34 WPVFSELAEDRY
-46 IAGSGYVHFD
+46 IAGGGYVHFN
-56 GWSSGARFSTVN
+56 GWSSGASFSTDN
-68 NAYVLLRLPEGTTN
+68 NAYVLLTLPEGTTN
-82 LNLLPAYYTDT
+82 FNLSPEYFTST
-93 TGAPNWKDTGKR
+93 TGSPNWTDTGKR
-105 FEDTTFRYRVEP
+105 FEETTFRYRVEP

-150 ENAAEQEKTVDKL
+150 ENAAEEEKTVDKL

-170 EKLVSTMKQFDEVFD
+170 EKLVSTMKRFDEVFD

-210 IVANMIQIEFDIKI
+210 IVANMIQIKFDIQI
-224 AWTDTHSYWVEGTG
+224 SWPDTHSYWVEGTG
-238 WSTATAADIIKHW
+238 WSTATAEDIIKHW
-251 TTYKMPGTNKP
+251 TTYKMSGTNKP

-299 EPVITYYEVDGSR
+299 EPIITYYEVDGSR

-327 EDTDWSSIPEP
+327 EDTDWNSLPEP

-385 GFKKNLGQDWTVQV
+385 GFKKNLGQDWTVRV

-420 RSARITD
+420 RSARIAD

-432 NGTIKLNLPVGTTL
+432 NGTIKLNLPVGTAL

-461 YTVND
+461 YTVNGQR
-466 VPSDKTE
+466 SDQTE
-473 EIDFTQ
+473 KIDFTQ

-486 NTEYETEA
+486 STKYGTEA
-494 RYDVSVTA
+494 TYDVSVTA
-502 KESAENDIL
+502 EKSAENDIL
-511 SYKIGDAVGTI
+511 SYKIGDAVGTV

-543 IVISE
+543 ITVSE
-548 FATLKSA
+548 FAEVTQKPAELQVGE
-555 PDRLNEGD
+555 NH
-563 NEYVIAAENGVERTW
+563 YTVTAENGAKQDYIVT
-578 TVKIT
+578 IT
-583 RTPVATGRKIKSFR
+583 RTPVATGRQIKSFR
-597 YGGYEATIN
+597 YGGYEAAIN
-606 EGTLEI
+606 EGTAEI
-612 TMTLPKG
+612 TLTLPKG

-657 NKKASKTY
+657 NKASKTY
-665 TVTVVISDEAAPNAY
+665 TVKVTISSEAAPNEY
-680 IGKLEQVRNNIIT
+680 IGNLEQVRDNIIT

-708 GFYENLPENYNTS
+708 GFYENRPENYNTS
-721 DHTFDIAAKLA
+721 DHPFDIAAKLA

-742 TELDRTIMMLT
+742 TEFDRTIMMLT

-767 GEPYIDSK
+767 GEPYTDSK
-775 RNEIDNLVA
+775 GNEIDNLVA

-808 NYTIPDN
+808 TYTIPEN

-820 ENLINVILDYGN
+820 ENLINVVLNYGN

-847 LAPYQK
+847 LAPYQN
-853 DDVYGAQIKEKLNLC
+853 DAAYGAQIKEKLNLC

-955 ATMWYLTFLNKGGQ
+955 ATMWYLKFLEKGQ
-969 GNPCYFYYQRFNFAR
+969 GTPCYFYYERFNFAR

-991 ITDFEIEGKQGVITE
+991 ITDFEIEGKKGKITE
-1006 GGEGGENTITVIVP
+1006 GGEGGENTITVTVP

-1082 GAELEVS
+1082 GAELDAS

-1161 TVTSGDETVQN
+1161 TVTSGDGTVQN

-1188 FRVQAGS
+1188 FRVQAGG

-1231 GKTCSPT
+1231 GRTCSPT

-1259 ASRIYTVTVL
+1259 ASRTYTVTVL
-1269 NKSGQPISAKS
+1269 NKSGQPISAK
-1280 SGGDDDTPSTSTAKI
+1280 GGGGNDTPATSTAKI
-1295 TGFSVLGVEGEIDQ
+1295 TGFSVLGVGGVIDQ
-1309 SAGTIT
+1309 SAGIIT
-1315 VKLPVGTNVTAVA
+1315 VTLPAGTNVTAVA

-1336 AVVSPVSGEVVNLR
+1336 AVVSPVSGEVVNLSS
-1350 NPLIYT
+1350 PLTYT
-1356 VTLGTESRNYT
+1356 VTLGAESKSYT

-1373 RSISQQLWDKVAEN
+1373 RSISQQLWSAVAEN

>member
-19 SCITPV
+19 SCVTPV

-34 WPVFSEYTQDYY
+34 WPVFSELAEDRY
-46 IAGSGYVHFD
+46 IAGGGYAHFN
-56 GWSSGARFSTVN
+56 GWSSGASFSTDN
-68 NAYVLLRLPEGTTN
+68 NAYVLLTLPEGTTN
-82 LNLLPAYYTDT
+82 FNLSPEYFTST
-93 TGAPNWKDTGKR
+93 TGSPNWTDTGKR
-105 FEDTTFRYRVEP
+105 FEETTFRYRVEP

-150 ENAAEQEKTVDKL
+150 ENAAEEEKTVDKL

-170 EKLVSTMKQFDEVFD
+170 EKLVSTMKRFDEVFD

-210 IVANMIQIEFDIKI
+210 IVANMIQIKFDIQI
-224 AWTDTHSYWVEGTG
+224 SWPDTHSYWVEGTG
-238 WSTATAADIIKHW
+238 WSTATAEDIIKHW
-251 TTYKMPGTNKP
+251 TTYKMSGTNKP

-267 DKISQYQVKQL
+267 DKISQYKVKQL

-327 EDTDWSSIPEP
+327 EDTDWSSLPEP
-338 TIKTNGECQVN
+338 TIRTNGECQIN

-385 GFKKNLGQDWTVQV
+385 GFKKNLGQDWTVRV

-420 RSARITD
+420 RSARIAD

-432 NGTIKLNLPVGTTL
+432 NGTIKLNLPVGTAL

-461 YTVND
+461 YTVNGQR
-466 VPSDKTE
+466 SDQTE
-473 EIDFTQ
+473 KIDFTQ

-486 NTEYETEA
+486 STKYGTEA
-494 RYDVSVTA
+494 TYDVSVTA
-502 KESAENDIL
+502 EKSAENDIL

-543 IVISE
+543 ITVSE
-548 FATLKSA
+548 FAEVTQEPSELQVGE
-555 PDRLNEGD
+555 NH
-563 NEYVIAAENGVERTW
+563 YTVTAENGVEKDYIVT
-578 TVKIT
+578 IT
-583 RTPVATGRKIKSFR
+583 RTPVATGRQIKSFR

-606 EGTLEI
+606 EGKAEI

-657 NKKASKTY
+657 NKASKTY
-665 TVTVVISDEAAPNAY
+665 TVKVTISSEAAPNEY
-680 IGKLEQVRNNIIT
+680 IGKLEQVRDNIIT
-693 RYRSEANDDWEWMDL
+693 RYRSEANDDWEWMGL
-708 GFYENLPENYNTS
+708 GFYENRPENYNTS

-742 TELDRTIMMLT
+742 TEFDRTIMMLT

-767 GEPYIDSK
+767 GKPYIDSK
-775 RNEIDNLVA
+775 GNEIDNLVA

-808 NYTIPDN
+808 TYTIPDN

-847 LAPYQK
+847 LAPYQN
-853 DDVYGAQIKEKLNLC
+853 DDIYGAQIKEKLNLC

-955 ATMWYLTFLNKGGQ
+955 ATMWYLKFLEKGQ
-969 GNPCYFYYQRFNFAR
+969 GTPCYFYYQRFNFAR

-1006 GGEGGENTITVIVP
+1006 GGEGGRNTITVTVP

-1044 LPTTFVEGVKQ
+1044 LPTTFVEGVEQ

-1069 YYVTVKHGDVGAS
+1069 YYVTVNHGDVGAS
-1082 GAELEVS
+1082 GAELDVS

-1146 LDGKDAMNFSDWQTF
+1146 LDGKDAMNFSAWQTF

-1188 FRVQAGS
+1188 FRLQAGG

-1231 GKTCSPT
+1231 GRTCSPT

-1244 FANAATFTLGGDNDL
+1244 FANAATFTLGGDDDL
-1259 ASRIYTVTVL
+1259 ASRTYTVTVL

-1280 SGGDDDTPSTSTAKI
+1280 SGGDDDTPTTSTAKI

-1315 VKLPVGTNVTAVA
+1315 VTLPVGTNVTAVA
-1328 PVVTVPAG
+1328 PIVTVPAG
-1336 AVVSPVSGEVVNLR
+1336 AVVSPVSGEVVNLTR
-1350 NPLIYT
+1350 PLTYT

>member
-19 SCITPV
+19 SCVTPV

-34 WPVFSEYTQDYY
+34 WPVFSELAEDRY
-46 IAGSGYVHFD
+46 IAGGGYVHFN
-56 GWSSGARFSTVN
+56 GWSSGASFSTDN
-68 NAYVLLRLPEGTTN
+68 NAYVLLTLPEGTTN
-82 LNLLPAYYTDT
+82 FNLSPEYFTST
-93 TGAPNWKDTGKR
+93 TGSPNWTDTGKR
-105 FEDTTFRYRVEP
+105 FEETTFRYRVEP

-150 ENAAEQEKTVDKL
+150 ENAAEEEKTVDKL

-170 EKLVSTMKQFDEVFD
+170 EKLVSTMKRFDEVFD

-210 IVANMIQIEFDIKI
+210 IVANMIQIKFDIQI
-224 AWTDTHSYWVEGTG
+224 SWPDTHSYWVEGTG
-238 WSTATAADIIKHW
+238 WSTATAEDIIKHW
-251 TTYKMPGTNKP
+251 TTYKMSGTNKP

-267 DKISQYQVKQL
+267 DKISQYKVKQL

-299 EPVITYYEVDGSR
+299 EPIITYYEVDGSR

-327 EDTDWSSIPEP
+327 EDTDWNSLPEP

-349 LYAGSLGGKSGVA
+349 LYAGSLGGKSGLA

-385 GFKKNLGQDWTVQV
+385 GFKKNLGQDWTVRV

-420 RSARITD
+420 RSARIAD

-432 NGTIKLNLPVGTTL
+432 NGTIKLNLPVGTAL

-461 YTVND
+461 YTVNGQR
-466 VPSDKTE
+466 SDQTE
-473 EIDFTQ
+473 KIDFTQ

-486 NTEYETEA
+486 STKYGTEA
-494 RYDVSVTA
+494 TYDVSVTA
-502 KESAENDIL
+502 EKSAENDIL

-522 SGSSVSIT
+522 SGDGVSIT

-543 IVISE
+543 ITVSE
-548 FATLKSA
+548 FAEVTQKPAELQ
-555 PDRLNEGD
+555 DGENH
-563 NEYVIAAENGVERTW
+563 YTVTAENGAKQDYIVT
-578 TVKIT
+578 IT
-583 RTPVATGRKIKSFR
+583 RTPVATGRQIKSFR
-597 YGGYEATIN
+597 YGGYEAAIN
-606 EGTLEI
+606 EGTAEI
-612 TMTLPKG
+612 TLTLPKG

-657 NKKASKTY
+657 NKASKTY
-665 TVTVVISDEAAPNAY
+665 TVKVTISSEAAPNEY
-680 IGKLEQVRNNIIT
+680 IGNLEQVRDNIIT

-708 GFYENLPENYNTS
+708 GFYENRPENYNTS

-742 TELDRTIMMLT
+742 TEFDRTIMMLT

-767 GEPYIDSK
+767 GEPYTDSK
-775 RNEIDNLVA
+775 GNEIDNLVA

-808 NYTIPDN
+808 TYTIPEN

-820 ENLINVILDYGN
+820 ENLINVVLNYGN

-847 LAPYQK
+847 LAPYQE
-853 DDVYGAQIKEKLNLC
+853 DAVYGAQIKEKLDLC

-898 GLCSMGIDWNA
+898 GLCSIGIDWNA

-955 ATMWYLTFLNKGGQ
+955 ATMWYLKFLEKGQ
-969 GNPCYFYYQRFNFAR
+969 GTPCYFYYERFNFAR
-984 ELSTDAS
+984 ELSKDAT
-991 ITDFEIEGKQGVITE
+991 ITDFEIEGKKGKITE
-1006 GGEGGENTITVIVP
+1006 GGEGGENTITVTVP

-1082 GAELEVS
+1082 GAELDAS

-1161 TVTSGDETVQN
+1161 TVTSGDGTVQN

-1188 FRVQAGS
+1188 FRVQAGG

-1231 GKTCSPT
+1231 GRTCSPT

-1259 ASRIYTVTVL
+1259 ASRTYTVTVL
-1269 NKSGQPISAKS
+1269 NKSGQPISAK
-1280 SGGDDDTPSTSTAKI
+1280 GGGGNDTPATSTAKI
-1295 TGFSVLGVEGEIDQ
+1295 TGFSVLGVDGVIDQ
-1309 SAGTIT
+1309 SAGIIT
-1315 VKLPVGTNVTAVA
+1315 VTLPVGTNVAAVA

-1336 AVVSPVSGEVVNLR
+1336 AVVSPVSGEVVNLTS
-1350 NPLIYT
+1350 PLTYT
-1356 VTLGTESRNYT
+1356 VTLGAESKSYT

-1373 RSISQQLWDKVAEN
+1373 RSISQQLWDAVAEN

-1393 QTSYGHRFN
+1393 QTSYGHKFN

>member
-19 SCITPV
+19 SCVTPV

-34 WPVFSEYTQDYY
+34 WPVFSELAEDRY
-46 IAGSGYVHFD
+46 IAGGGYVHFN
-56 GWSSGARFSTVN
+56 GWSSGAYFGTVN
-68 NAYVLLRLPEGTTN
+68 NAYVLLTLPEGTTN
-82 LNLLPAYYTDT
+82 FNLSPEYFTST
-93 TGAPNWKDTGKR
+93 TGSPNWTDTGKR
-105 FEDTTFRYRVEP
+105 FEETTFRYRVEP

-150 ENAAEQEKTVDKL
+150 ENAAEEEKTVDKL

-170 EKLVSTMKQFDEVFD
+170 EKLVSTMKRFDEVFD

-210 IVANMIQIEFDIKI
+210 IVANMIQIAFDIQI
-224 AWTDTHSYWVEGTG
+224 SWPDTHSYWVEGTG

-251 TTYKMPGTNKP
+251 TTYKMPGTEKP

-278 DMLLDVVAPYYL
+278 DMLLDVIAPYYL

-327 EDTDWSSIPEP
+327 EDTDWSSLPEP

-461 YTVND
+461 YTVNGQR
-466 VPSDKTE
+466 SDQTE
-473 EIDFTQ
+473 KIDFTQ
-479 KIGLVVY
+479 TIGLVVY
-486 NTEYETEA
+486 STKYGTEA
-494 RYDVSVTA
+494 TYDVSVTA
-502 KESAENDIL
+502 EKSAENDIL

-543 IVISE
+543 ITVSE
-548 FATLKSA
+548 FAEVTQK
-555 PDRLNEGD
+555 P
-563 NEYVIAAENGVERTW
+563 AELQVGENHYTVTAGNGAEQDYIVT
-578 TVKIT
+578 IT
-583 RTPVATGRKIKSFR
+583 RTPVATGRQIKSFR

-657 NKKASKTY
+657 NKASKTY
-665 TVTVVISDEAAPNAY
+665 TVKVTISSEAAPNEY

-708 GFYENLPENYNTS
+708 GFYENRPENYNTS

-742 TELDRTIMMLT
+742 TEFDRTIMMLT

-767 GEPYIDSK
+767 GEPYTDSK
-775 RNEIDNLVA
+775 GNEIDNLVA

-808 NYTIPDN
+808 TYTIPEN

-820 ENLINVILDYGN
+820 ENLINVVLNYGN

-847 LAPYQK
+847 LAPYQE
-853 DDVYGAQIKEKLNLC
+853 DAVYGAQIKEKLDLC

-955 ATMWYLTFLNKGGQ
+955 ATMWYLKFLEKGQ
-969 GNPCYFYYQRFNFAR
+969 GTPCYFYYERFNFAR

-991 ITDFEIEGKQGVITE
+991 ITDFEIEGKKGKITE
-1006 GGEGGENTITVIVP
+1006 GGEGGENTITVTVP

-1082 GAELEVS
+1082 GAELDAS

-1188 FRVQAGS
+1188 FRVQAGG
-1195 EWYNGVID
+1195 EWYNGIID

-1244 FANAATFTLGGDNDL
+1244 FANAATFTLGGDDDL
-1259 ASRIYTVTVL
+1259 ASRTYTVTVL

-1280 SGGDDDTPSTSTAKI
+1280 SGGDNDTPTTSTAKI

-1336 AVVSPVSGEVVNLR
+1336 AVVSPVSGEVVNLTS
-1350 NPLIYT
+1350 PLTYT

>member
-1 MKVFRRISLLLLT
+1 MKVFRRISMCLLT
-14 LVMLF
+14 LIMLF
-19 SCITPV
+19 SCVTPV

-34 WPVFSEYTQDYY
+34 WPVFSELTEDYY
-46 IAGSGYVHFD
+46 IASQGYVHFD
-56 GWSSGARFSTVN
+56 GWSSGASISTIN
-68 NAYVLLRLPEGTTN
+68 NAYVLLKLPEGTTN
-82 LNLLPAYYTDT
+82 LNLSPAYFTDT

-117 LNEGTADYSQTQF
+117 LNEGTADYSKTQF

-150 ENAAEQEKTVDKL
+150 ENAAEEEETVDKL

-210 IVANMIQIEFDIKI
+210 IVANRIQIAFDITI
-224 AWTDTHSYWVEGTG
+224 GWPDSHSYWVEGTG

-251 TTYKMPGTNKP
+251 TTYKMSGTNKP

-267 DKISQYQVKQL
+267 DKISQDQVKRL
-278 DMLLDVVAPYYL
+278 DILLDVVAPYYL
-290 NYLENHRIA
+290 NYLENHRIV
-299 EPVITYYEVDGSR
+299 EPTVTYYAVGGSR
-312 GLIDTEN
+312 GLIDTAS
-319 KTVTLRMP
+319 KTITLRLP
-327 EDTDWSSIPEP
+327 EDTVWNDLPAP
-338 TIKTNGECQVN
+338 TVETNDECQFIQN
-349 LYAGSLGGKSGVA
+349 LGSLSDGQA
-362 HYMVTPGDRATGT
+362 IATVTPGDRATGT

-385 GFKKNLGQDWTVQV
+385 GFKKNLSQRWTINV
-399 EKGEPYTKVLT
+399 EEGTPYTKVLT
-410 FDIETDDGKV
+410 FDIETADGKV

-427 GVDGS
+427 GEGGS

-606 EGTLEI
+606 EGAAEI

-646 SSPVK
+646 SSPVQ

-680 IGKLEQVRNNIIT
+680 IGKLEQIRNNIIT
-693 RYRSEANDDWEWMDL
+693 RYRSKANDDWEWMDL
-708 GFYENLPENYNTS
+708 GFYENRPENYNTS
-721 DHTFDIAAKLA
+721 DHPFDIAAKLA

-742 TELDRTIMMLT
+742 TEFDRTIMMLT

-759 TKLSQYNN
+759 TKLSQYND
-767 GEPYIDSK
+767 GKPYIDSK
-775 RNEIDNLVA
+775 GNEIDNLVA
-784 ALYNY
+784 ALCNY

-808 NYTIPDN
+808 TYTIPDN

-847 LAPYQK
+847 LAPYQE
-853 DDVYGAQIKEKLNLC
+853 DAVYGAQIKEKLNLC

-942 VTNDAMA
+942 VTNNAMA
-949 TYQGCY
+949 TYEGCY
-955 ATMWYLTFLNKGGQ
+955 ATMWYLKFLEEGQ
-969 GNPCYFYYQRFNFAR
+969 GTPCYFYYQRFNFAR
-984 ELSTDAS
+984 ELSKDAS
-991 ITDFEIEGKQGVITE
+991 ITDFEIEGKKGEINE
-1006 GGEGGENTITVIVP
+1006 GGEGGENTITVTVP

-1044 LPTTFVEGVKQ
+1044 LPVTFIKGIKQ
-1055 PFTVLAEDGKTQKT
+1055 PFTVIAEDGKTTKT
-1069 YYVTVKHGDVGAS
+1069 YYVTVNHGDVGAS
-1082 GAELEVS
+1082 GAELDVN
-1089 SIKLKNGVLN
+1089 SIKLKNSVLN

-1111 SDGATEILLTVRA
+1111 SDGATEILLTVGP
-1124 GVDTSKMYLSA
+1124 GVNTSKMYLSA
-1135 NISYAATVDPS
+1135 SISYAATVDPS
-1146 LDGKDAMNFSDWQTF
+1146 LDGKDAMNFSNWQTF

-1172 IYRIKVVSKAQ
+1172 IYRIKIVSKAQ

-1188 FRVQAGS
+1188 FRVQAGG

-1203 NAKNTITVTGVDD
+1203 NAKNTITITGVDD

-1244 FANAATFTLGGDNDL
+1244 FANAATFTLGGDNNL
-1259 ASRIYTVTVL
+1259 ASRTYTVTVL
-1269 NKSGQPISAKS
+1269 NKSGQPISAK
-1280 SGGDDDTPSTSTAKI
+1280 GGGGNDTPATSTAKI
-1295 TGFSVLGVEGEIDQ
+1295 TGFSVLGVDGVIDQ
-1309 SAGTIT
+1309 SAGIIT
-1315 VKLPVGTNVTAVA
+1315 VTLPAGTNVTAVA

-1336 AVVSPVSGEVVNLR
+1336 AVVSPVSGEVVNLTS
-1350 NPLIYT
+1350 PLTYT
-1356 VTLGTESRNYT
+1356 VTLGAESKSYT

-1373 RSISQQLWDKVAEN
+1373 RSISQQLWDAVAEN

-1393 QTSYGHRFN
+1393 QTSYGHKFN

>member
-1 MKVFRRISLLLLT
+1 MKAIRRIPVFLLALMMLL
-14 LVMLF
+14 
-19 SCITPV
+19 SCITPAH
-25 SALESQHTR
+25 ALESQYTL
-34 WPVFSEYTQDYY
+34 WPVFSPIYDDYY
-46 IAGSGYVHFD
+46 IARQGFVHFE
-56 GWSSGARFSTVN
+56 GWDKGVFFTAIKNS
-68 NAYVLLRLPEGTTN
+68 YVQLTLPEGTGDFN
-82 LNLLPAYYTDT
+82 LTPSYYTAT
-93 TGAPNWKDTGKR
+93 AGAPGWADTGIR
-105 FEDTTFRYRVEP
+105 FEDSTRRYRIEP
-117 LNEGTADYSQTQF
+117 VVKGAADYSQTQF

-136 KSDRSVVLPVITIV
+136 KSDRSFVLPVITMV
-150 ENAAEQEKTVDKL
+150 ENPSETENTVDKL
-163 EAYTARA
+163 EAYTARVD
-170 EKLVSTMKQFDEVFD
+170 KLISTMKQFDEIFD

-192 AASVQYGGR
+192 SASVQYGGR

-210 IVANMIQIEFDIKI
+210 IVANMIQTGFDIRI
-224 AWTDTHSYWVEGTG
+224 AWLDTHSYWVEGAG
-238 WSTATAADIIKHW
+238 WATATAEDIIKHW
-251 TTYKMPGTNKP
+251 TTYKAPDTGDKP
-262 ACNSG
+262 ACNPG
-267 DKISQYQVKQL
+267 DKISQQRLKEL
-278 DMLLDVVAPYYL
+278 DMLLDVIAPYYL
-290 NYLENHRIA
+290 NYLENHRIV
-299 EPVITYYEVDGSR
+299 EPTVTYYEVGGSR
-312 GLIDTEN
+312 GLIDTAN
-319 KTVTLRMP
+319 KTITLRLP
-327 EDTDWSSIPEP
+327 KDTDWDKLPAP
-338 TIKTNGECQVN
+338 TVETNDECQFVQN
-349 LYAGSLGGKSGVA
+349 LGSLKDGQA
-362 HYMVTPGDRATGT
+362 IATVTPGDRATGT

-385 GFKKNLGQDWTVQV
+385 GFKKNLSQRWTINV
-399 EKGEPYTKVLT
+399 EEGAPYTKVLT

-427 GVDGS
+427 GVNGS
-432 NGTIKLNLPVGTTL
+432 DGTIKLNLPVGTTL
-446 TSLSPKVDY
+446 NALSPTVDY

-461 YTVND
+461 YTVNGQR
-466 VPSDKTE
+466 SDQTE
-473 EIDFTQ
+473 KIDFTQ

-486 NTEYETEA
+486 STKYGTKA
-494 RYDVSVTA
+494 TYDVSVTA
-502 KESAENDIL
+502 EKSAENDIL

-522 SGSSVSIT
+522 SGNSVSIT

-537 TTAEPE
+537 TTTEPD
-543 IVISE
+543 ITVSE
-548 FATLKSA
+548 FAEVTQKPAGLQVGENHYTVTAK
-555 PDRLNEGD
+555 NG
-563 NEYVIAAENGVERTW
+563 AEKDYIVT
-578 TVKIT
+578 IT
-583 RTPVATGRKIKSFR
+583 RTPVATGRQIKSFR

-606 EGTLEI
+606 EGTAEI

-630 SEFATVSPASG
+630 SEFATVSPTSG
-641 EVQDF
+641 EVQNF

-657 NKKASKTY
+657 NKSSKTY
-665 TVTVVISDEAAPNAY
+665 TVKVTISSEAAPNAY
-680 IGKLEQVRNNIIT
+680 ISKLEQIRDNIII
-693 RYRSEANDDWEWMDL
+693 RYRSKANDDWEWMNL
-708 GFYENLPENYNTS
+708 GFYENRPENYNTS
-721 DHTFDIAAKLA
+721 DHPFDIAAKLA

-742 TELDRTIMMLT
+742 TEFDRTIMMLT

-767 GEPYIDSK
+767 GKPYIDSK
-775 RNEIDNLVA
+775 GNEIDNLVA

-808 NYTIPDN
+808 IYTIPDN

-847 LAPYQK
+847 LAPYQN
-853 DDVYGAQIKEKLNLC
+853 DAAYGAQIKEKLNLC

-942 VTNDAMA
+942 VTNNAMA

-955 ATMWYLTFLNKGGQ
+955 ATMWYLTFLEKGGQ
-969 GNPCYFYYQRFNFAR
+969 GNPCYFYYHRFPFAR
-984 ELSTDAS
+984 QLSKDAS
-991 ITDFEIEGKQGVITE
+991 ITGFEIEGKQGIITE
-1006 GGEGGENTITVIVP
+1006 DGEGGENTITVTVP

-1082 GAELEVS
+1082 GAELDAS

-1135 NISYAATVDPS
+1135 SISYAATVDPS
-1146 LDGKDAMNFSDWQTF
+1146 LDGKDAMNFSNWQTF

-1172 IYRIKVVSKAQ
+1172 IYRIKIVSKAQ

-1188 FRVQAGS
+1188 FRVQAGG
-1195 EWYNGVID
+1195 EWYDGVID
-1203 NAKNTITVTGVDD
+1203 NTKSTITVTSVDD

-1231 GKTCSPT
+1231 GRSCSPT

-1259 ASRIYTVTVL
+1259 ASRTYTVTVL

-1280 SGGDDDTPSTSTAKI
+1280 SGGDDDTPVTSTAKI

-1336 AVVSPVSGEVVNLR
+1336 AVVSPVSGEVVNLTS
-1350 NPLIYT
+1350 PLTYT

>member
-1 MKVFRRISLLLLT
+1 MKAIRRIPVFLLALMMLL
-14 LVMLF
+14 
-19 SCITPV
+19 SCITPAH
-25 SALESQHTR
+25 ALESQYTL
-34 WPVFSEYTQDYY
+34 WPVFSPIYDDYY
-46 IAGSGYVHFD
+46 IASHGFVHFE
-56 GWSSGARFSTVN
+56 GWDKGVFFTAIKNS
-68 NAYVLLRLPEGTTN
+68 YVQLTLPEGTSNFN
-82 LNLLPAYYTDT
+82 LTPSYYTGT
-93 TGAPNWKDTGKR
+93 VGAPGWADTGIR
-105 FEDTTFRYRVEP
+105 FEDSARRYRIEP
-117 LNEGTADYSQTQF
+117 VVKGAADYSQTQF

-136 KSDRSVVLPVITIV
+136 KSDRSFVLPVITMV
-150 ENAAEQEKTVDKL
+150 ENPSETEETVDKL
-163 EAYTARA
+163 EAYTARVD
-170 EKLVSTMKQFDEVFD
+170 KLISTMKQFDEIFD

-192 AASVQYGGR
+192 SASVQYGGR

-210 IVANMIQIEFDIKI
+210 IVANMIQKGFDIRI
-224 AWTDTHSYWVEGTG
+224 AWSDTHSYWVEGAG
-238 WSTATAADIIKHW
+238 WATATAKDIIKHW
-251 TTYKMPGTNKP
+251 TTYKVPDTGDKP
-262 ACNSG
+262 ACNPG
-267 DKISQYQVKQL
+267 DKISQQRIKEL
-278 DMLLDVVAPYYL
+278 DMLLDVIAPYYL

-299 EPVITYYEVDGSR
+299 EPIITHYEVDGSR

-327 EDTDWSSIPEP
+327 EDTDWNSLPEP
-338 TIKTNGECQVN
+338 TIITNGECQVN

-375 YYNGSDTTGY
+375 WYNGSDTTGY
-385 GFKKNLGQDWTVQV
+385 GFKKNLGQDWTVRV
-399 EKGEPYTKVLT
+399 EKGTPYTKVLT

-427 GVDGS
+427 GVNGS
-432 NGTIKLNLPVGTTL
+432 DGTIKLNLPVGTTL
-446 TSLSPKVDY
+446 NALSPTVDY

-461 YTVND
+461 YTVNGQR
-466 VPSDKTE
+466 SDQTE
-473 EIDFTQ
+473 KIDFSQ
-479 KIGLVVY
+479 KIKLVVY
-486 NTEYETEA
+486 STKYGTEA
-494 RYDVSVTA
+494 TYDVSVTA
-502 KESAENDIL
+502 EKSAENDIL

-522 SGSSVSIT
+522 SGNSVSIT

-537 TTAEPE
+537 TTTEPE
-543 IVISE
+543 ITVSE
-548 FATLKSA
+548 FAKVTQKPAELQVGE
-555 PDRLNEGD
+555 NH
-563 NEYVIAAENGVERTW
+563 YTVTAENDAEKDYIVT
-578 TVKIT
+578 IT
-583 RTPVATGRKIKSFR
+583 RTPVATGRQIKSFR
-597 YGGYEATIN
+597 YGGYKATIN
-606 EGTLEI
+606 EGTAEI

-641 EVQDF
+641 EVQNF

-657 NKKASKTY
+657 NKASKTY
-665 TVTVVISDEAAPNAY
+665 TVKVTISSEATPNKY
-680 IGKLEQVRNNIIT
+680 IGKLEQVRDSIIT

-708 GFYENLPENYNTS
+708 GFYENRPENYNTS
-721 DHTFDIAAKLA
+721 DHPFDIAAKLA

-742 TELDRTIMMLT
+742 TEFDRTIMMLT

-767 GEPYIDSK
+767 GKPYIDSK
-775 RNEIDNLVA
+775 GNEIDNLVA

-808 NYTIPDN
+808 TYTIPEN

-820 ENLINVILDYGN
+820 ENLINVVLDYGN

-847 LAPYQK
+847 LAPYQE
-853 DDVYGAQIKEKLNLC
+853 DAVYGAQIKEKLDLC

-874 KMNSDFSFGAWGA
+874 KMNSDFSFGGWG
-887 TNSESAAWVMM
+887 TINSESAAWVMM

-942 VTNDAMA
+942 VTNNAMA

-955 ATMWYLTFLNKGGQ
+955 ATMWYLTFLEKGGQ
-969 GNPCYFYYQRFNFAR
+969 GNPCYFYYHRFDFAR
-984 ELSTDAS
+984 QMSTDAS
-991 ITDFEIEGKQGVITE
+991 ITSFEIEGKPGVITE
-1006 GGEGGENTITVIVP
+1006 GGEGGENTITVTVP

-1030 KVTMAEGATLLAPS
+1030 TVTMAEGATLLAPN
-1044 LPTTFVEGVKQ
+1044 LPTTLVEGVKQ
-1055 PFTVLAEDGKTQKT
+1055 PFTVMAEDGKTTKT
-1069 YYVTVKHGDVGAS
+1069 YYVTVNYGDVGAA
-1082 GAELEVS
+1082 GAELDVN
-1089 SIKLKNGVLN
+1089 SIKLQNSVLN
-1099 VMDILEKKVTKA
+1099 ATDILEKKVTKA
-1111 SDGATEILLTVRA
+1111 SDGATEILLTVNA

-1135 NISYAATVDPS
+1135 SLSYKATSNPS
-1146 LDGKDAMNFSDWQTF
+1146 LDGKKVMDFSDWKTF
-1161 TVTSGDETVQN
+1161 TVTSSDKTVQN
-1172 IYRIKVVSKAQ
+1172 TYRIKVVSKAQ

-1188 FRVQAGS
+1188 FRVQAVG

-1203 NAKNTITVTGVDD
+1203 NAKSTITVTGVDD

-1259 ASRIYTVTVL
+1259 ASRTYTVTVL
-1269 NKSGQPISAKS
+1269 NKSGQPISAK
-1280 SGGDDDTPSTSTAKI
+1280 GGGGNDTPATSTAKI
-1295 TGFSVLGVEGEIDQ
+1295 TGFSVLGVDGVIDQ
-1309 SAGTIT
+1309 SAGIIT
-1315 VKLPVGTNVTAVA
+1315 VTLPVGTNVAAVA

-1336 AVVSPVSGEVVNLR
+1336 AVVSPVSGEVVNLTS
-1350 NPLIYT
+1350 PLTYT
-1356 VTLGTESRNYT
+1356 VTLGAESKSYT

-1373 RSISQQLWDKVAEN
+1373 RSISRQLWDKVTEN

>member
-1 MKVFRRISLLLLT
+1 
-14 LVMLF
+14 MLF
-19 SCITPV
+19 SCVTPV

-34 WPVFSEYTQDYY
+34 WPVFSELAEDRY
-46 IAGSGYVHFD
+46 IAGGGYAHFN
-56 GWSSGARFSTVN
+56 GWSSGASFSTDN
-68 NAYVLLRLPEGTTN
+68 NAYVLLTLPEGTTN
-82 LNLLPAYYTDT
+82 FNLSPEYFTST
-93 TGAPNWKDTGKR
+93 TGSPNWTDTGKR
-105 FEDTTFRYRVEP
+105 FEETTFRYRVEP
-117 LNEGTADYSQTQF
+117 LNEGTADYSKTQF
-130 WRFYDA
+130 WHFYDA

-150 ENAAEQEKTVDKL
+150 ENAAEEEKTVDKL

-170 EKLVSTMKQFDEVFD
+170 EKLVSTMKRFDEVFD

-210 IVANMIQIEFDIKI
+210 IVANMIQIKFDIQI
-224 AWTDTHSYWVEGTG
+224 SWPDTHSYWVEGTG
-238 WSTATAADIIKHW
+238 WSTATAEDIIKHW
-251 TTYKMPGTNKP
+251 TTYKMSGTNKP

-267 DKISQYQVKQL
+267 DKISQYKVKQL

-327 EDTDWSSIPEP
+327 EDTDWSSLPEP

-446 TSLSPKVDY
+446 NALSPTVDY

-461 YTVND
+461 YTVNGQR
-466 VPSDKTE
+466 SDQTE
-473 EIDFTQ
+473 KIDFSQ

-486 NTEYETEA
+486 STKYGTKA
-494 RYDVSVTA
+494 TYDVSVTA
-502 KESAENDIL
+502 EKSAENDIL

-522 SGSSVSIT
+522 SGNRVSIA

-537 TTAEPE
+537 TTTEPD
-543 IVISE
+543 ITVSE
-548 FATLKSA
+548 FAEVTQKPAELQLGENHYTVTA
-555 PDRLNEGD
+555 EDRSTQD
-563 NEYVIAAENGVERTW
+563 YIVT
-578 TVKIT
+578 IT
-583 RTPVATGRKIKSFR
+583 RTPAATGRQITSFR
-597 YGGYEATIN
+597 YGGYAATIN
-606 EGTLEI
+606 EGTAEI

-619 ISPVFAPTIEI
+619 ISPVFAPTIET

-641 EVQDF
+641 EEQDF

-657 NKKASKTY
+657 NKTSKTY
-665 TVTVVISDEAAPNAY
+665 TVKVTMSDEATPNVY
-680 IGKLEQVRNNIIT
+680 KGKLEQIRDNIIN
-693 RYRSEANDDWEWMDL
+693 RYRSEANDDWEWMNL
-708 GFYENLPENYNTS
+708 GFYENRKENYNTS
-721 DHTFDIAAKLA
+721 THSFDIASKLV
-732 KLDTTTNVAM
+732 KLNTTTNVAM
-742 TELDRTIMMLT
+742 TEIDRTIMMLT

-759 TKLSQYNN
+759 SKLSQYNN

-775 RNEIDNLVA
+775 GNKIDDLA
-784 ALYNY
+784 AVLYNY
-789 SGEYTI
+789 SGDYTI

-808 NYTIPDN
+808 NYSVPDN

-820 ENLINVILDYGN
+820 EALIDVILKYGN

-847 LAPYQK
+847 LAPYQ
-853 DDVYGAQIKEKLNLC
+853 DDEAYGARVKEKLDKC
-868 LEIILR
+868 LELILR
-874 KMNSDFSFGAWGA
+874 KMNSDFSFGGWG
-887 TNSESAAWVMM
+887 TINSESAAWVMM

-969 GNPCYFYYQRFNFAR
+969 GNPCYFYYHRFDFAR

-991 ITDFEIEGKQGVITE
+991 ITGFEIEGKKGVITE
-1006 GGEGGENTITVIVP
+1006 GGEGGENTITVTVP

-1069 YYVTVKHGDVGAS
+1069 YYVTVNHGDVGAS
-1082 GAELEVS
+1082 GAELDVS

-1135 NISYAATVDPS
+1135 SISYAATVDPP

-1161 TVTSGDETVQN
+1161 TVTSGDGTVQN

-1188 FRVQAGS
+1188 FRVQAGG

-1231 GKTCSPT
+1231 GRTCSPT

-1259 ASRIYTVTVL
+1259 ASRTYTVTVL
-1269 NKSGQPISAKS
+1269 NKSGQPISAK
-1280 SGGDDDTPSTSTAKI
+1280 GGGGNDTPATSTAKI
-1295 TGFSVLGVEGEIDQ
+1295 TGFSVLGVDGVIDQ
-1309 SAGTIT
+1309 SAGIIT
-1315 VKLPVGTNVTAVA
+1315 VTLPVGTNVAAVA

-1336 AVVSPVSGEVVNLR
+1336 AVVSPVSGEVVNLSR
-1350 NPLIYT
+1350 PLTYT

>member
-1 MKVFRRISLLLLT
+1 MKVFRRISMCLLT
-14 LVMLF
+14 LIMLF
-19 SCITPV
+19 SCVTPV

-34 WPVFSEYTQDYY
+34 WPVFSELTEDYY
-46 IAGSGYVHFD
+46 IASQGYVHFD
-56 GWSSGARFSTVN
+56 GWSSGASFSTIN
-68 NAYVLLRLPEGTTN
+68 NAYVLLKLPEGTTN
-82 LNLLPAYYTDT
+82 LNLSPAYFTDT

-117 LNEGTADYSQTQF
+117 LNEGTADYSKTQF

-150 ENAAEQEKTVDKL
+150 ENAAEEEETVDKL

-210 IVANMIQIEFDIKI
+210 IVANRIQIAFDITI
-224 AWTDTHSYWVEGTG
+224 GWPDSHSYWVEGTG

-251 TTYKMPGTNKP
+251 TTYKMSGTNKP

-267 DKISQYQVKQL
+267 DKISQDQVKRL
-278 DMLLDVVAPYYL
+278 DILLDVVAPYYL
-290 NYLENHRIA
+290 NYLENHRIV
-299 EPVITYYEVDGSR
+299 EPTVTYYAVGGSR
-312 GLIDTEN
+312 GLIDTAS
-319 KTVTLRMP
+319 KTITLRLP
-327 EDTDWSSIPEP
+327 EDTVWNDLPAP
-338 TIKTNGECQVN
+338 TVETNDECQFIQN
-349 LYAGSLGGKSGVA
+349 LGSLSDGQA
-362 HYMVTPGDRATGT
+362 IATVTPGDRATGT

-385 GFKKNLGQDWTVQV
+385 GFKKNLSQRWTINV
-399 EKGEPYTKVLT
+399 EEGTPYTKVLT
-410 FDIETDDGKV
+410 FDIETADGKV

-427 GVDGS
+427 GEGGS

-522 SGSSVSIT
+522 SGNSVSIT

-537 TTAEPE
+537 TTTEPD
-543 IVISE
+543 ITVSE
-548 FATLKSA
+548 FAKVTQK
-555 PDRLNEGD
+555 P
-563 NEYVIAAENGVERTW
+563 AELQVGENHYTVTAGNGAEQDYIVT
-578 TVKIT
+578 IT
-583 RTPVATGRKIKSFR
+583 RTPVATGRQIKSFR

-606 EGTLEI
+606 EGTAEI

-657 NKKASKTY
+657 NKASKTY
-665 TVTVVISDEAAPNAY
+665 TVKVAISSEAAPNAY

-708 GFYENLPENYNTS
+708 GFYEDRPENYNTS
-721 DHTFDIAAKLA
+721 EHPFDIAAKLA

-742 TELDRTIMMLT
+742 TEFDRTIMMLT

-767 GEPYIDSK
+767 GKPYIDSK
-775 RNEIDNLVA
+775 GNEIDNLVA

-808 NYTIPDN
+808 IYTIPDN

-847 LAPYQK
+847 LAPYQN
-853 DDVYGAQIKEKLNLC
+853 DAAYGAQIKEKLNLC

-898 GLCSMGIDWNA
+898 GLCSMGIDCHT

-915 GQGHSAL
+915 GQGKSML

-930 NVNGG
+930 NVSEG

-942 VTNDAMA
+942 VRNNALA
-949 TYQGCY
+949 TYEGCY
-955 ATMWYLTFLNKGGQ
+955 ASQWYLKFLEGGGQ
-969 GNPCYFYYQRFNFAR
+969 GNPCYFYYHRFNFAR
-984 ELSTDAS
+984 QLSMNAS
-991 ITDFEIEGKQGVITE
+991 ITGFEIEGKQGDITE
-1006 GGEGGENTITVIVP
+1006 GGEGGENTITVTVP

-1030 KVTMAEGATLLAPS
+1030 TVTMAEGATLLAPN
-1044 LPTTFVEGVKQ
+1044 LPTAFVEGVKQ
-1055 PFTVLAEDGKTQKT
+1055 PFTVMAEDGKTTKT
-1069 YYVTVKHGDVGAS
+1069 YYVTVNHGDVGAA
-1082 GAELEVS
+1082 GAELDVN
-1089 SIKLKNGVLN
+1089 SIKLQNSVLN
-1099 VMDILEKKVTKA
+1099 ATDILGKKVTKA
-1111 SDGATEILLTVRA
+1111 SDGATEILLAVNA

-1135 NISYAATVDPS
+1135 SLSYKATSNPS
-1146 LDGKDAMNFSDWQTF
+1146 LDGKKVMDFSDWKTF
-1161 TVTSGDETVQN
+1161 TVTSGDKAVKN
-1172 IYRIKVVSKAQ
+1172 VYRIKVVSKAQ

-1188 FRVQAGS
+1188 FRVQAGG

-1203 NAKNTITVTGVDD
+1203 HAKNTITVSGVDD

-1244 FANAATFTLGGDNDL
+1244 FANAATFTLGGDNNL
-1259 ASRIYTVTVL
+1259 ASRTYTVTVL
-1269 NKSGQPISAKS
+1269 NKSGRPISAKS
-1280 SGGDDDTPSTSTAKI
+1280 SGGNDTPTTSTAKI
-1295 TGFSVLGVEGEIDQ
+1295 AGFSVLGVDGVIDQ
-1309 SAGTIT
+1309 SAGIIT
-1315 VKLPVGTNVTAVA
+1315 VTLPVGTNVTAVA

-1336 AVVSPVSGEVVNLR
+1336 AVVSPVSGEVVSLTS
-1350 NPLIYT
+1350 PLTYT
-1356 VTLGTESRNYT
+1356 VTLGAESKSYT

-1373 RSISQQLWDKVAEN
+1373 RSISQQLWDTVAEN

-1393 QTSYGHRFN
+1393 QTSYGHKFN